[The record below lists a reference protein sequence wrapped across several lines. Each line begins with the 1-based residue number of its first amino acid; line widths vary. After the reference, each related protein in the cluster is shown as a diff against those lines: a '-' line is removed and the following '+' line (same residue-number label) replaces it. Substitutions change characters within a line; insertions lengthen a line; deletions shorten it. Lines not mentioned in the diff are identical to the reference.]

1 MSSHSPEHYKDHYF
15 VPDASIYPFASSIG
29 LFFIAMGA
37 AFFLND
43 FSIGPVQGP
52 VMMMLGGA
60 LLATLL
66 FRWFRAVIIESPVY
80 NMDVDKSFRMGMTWF
95 IFSEVM
101 FFAAFF
107 GALYYL
113 RHLAIPWLA
122 ETEILWPGF
131 EASWPSSGPVG
142 ADIIVGGGTP
152 TATEISEGTRYSLVD
167 PWHLPLYNTLL
178 LLTSSVTLTISH
190 HALRAG
196 KRMQTI
202 VWLAATV
209 LLGVWFLFLQV
220 EEYIEAYQHL
230 GLTLGTG
237 VYGSTFFMLT
247 GFHGFHVTLGAFI
260 LFVVLLRCMKGHFTP
275 EQHFAFEAG
284 AWYWHFVDVV
294 WVGLFIF
301 VYIL

>member
-1 MSSHSPEHYKDHYF
+1 MSAHSPEHYKDHYF
-15 VPDASIYPFASSIG
+15 VPDASIYPFASSIA
-29 LFFIAMGA
+29 LFFIA
-37 AFFLND
+37 
-43 FSIGPVQGP
+43 I
-52 VMMMLGGA
+52 GGA
-60 LLATLL
+60 FMLNGYALGSTSMSVGGAVLAVLI
-66 FRWFRAVIIESPVY
+66 FSWFRTVVIESPAY
-80 NMDVDKSFRMGMTWF
+80 NMDVDRSFRMGMSWF

-113 RHLAIPWLA
+113 RNLALPWLA
-122 ETEILWPGF
+122 ETELLWPGF
-131 EASWPSSGPVG
+131 EATWPSSGPNG
-142 ADIIVGGGTP
+142 AEFIAGGHP
-152 TATEISEGTRYSLVD
+152 SATDISEGTKYGIVD
-167 PWHLPLYNTLL
+167 PLHLPLYNTLL
-178 LLTSSVTLTISH
+178 LMASSVTLTISH
-190 HALRAG
+190 HALRANN
-196 KRMQTI
+196 RLQTI
-202 VWLAATV
+202 LWLAATV
-209 LLGVWFLFLQV
+209 VLGIWFLFLQV
-220 EEYIEAYQHL
+220 EEYIEAYQVL

-260 LFVVLLRCMKGHFTP
+260 LFVVLLRCIKGHFTP

>member
-1 MSSHSPEHYKDHYF
+1 MSSHSPDHYKDHYF
-15 VPDASIYPFASSIG
+15 VPDSSVYPFLSSIA
-29 LFFIAMGA
+29 LFCIAMGGA
-37 AFFLND
+37 SFLNGYG
-43 FSIGPVQGP
+43 FGPKLMTV
-52 VMMMLGGA
+52 GGVTMAA
-60 LLATLL
+60 LL
-66 FRWFRAVIIESPVY
+66 FIWFRKVIVESPDY

-113 RHLAIPWLA
+113 RMLAIPWLA
-122 ETEILWPGF
+122 ETELLWPGF
-131 EASWPSSGPVG
+131 EATWPSAGPVG
-142 ADIIVGGGTP
+142 ADVLTSLP
-152 TATEISEGTRYSLVD
+152 TQEEVLEGTKYALID
-167 PWHLPLYNTLL
+167 PLHLPLLNTALL
-178 LLTSSVTLTISH
+178 LLSSITLTISH
-190 HALRAG
+190 HALRANN
-196 KRMQTI
+196 RTQTI
-202 VWLAATV
+202 IWLAITV
-209 LLGVWFLFLQV
+209 ALGVAFLFFQV
-220 EEYIEAYQHL
+220 EEYIEAYQLL

-260 LFVVLLRCMKGHFTP
+260 LFIVLLRCIKGHFTP
-275 EQHFAFEAG
+275 ERHFVFEAG